1 MTLAQTPLDKAIS
14 PSLDTCTD
22 TVNVHTGFRGSYS
35 AQCQYI
41 LRELAYLVPRDL
53 SHILR
58 PHDIVHVHC
67 TSHPKINV
75 DRQNHQC
82 KQMIFMP

>member
-35 AQCQYI
+35 AQCQYSENWPI
-41 LRELAYLVPRDL
+41 GPA
-53 SHILR
+53 
-58 PHDIVHVHC
+58 
-67 TSHPKINV
+67 
-75 DRQNHQC
+75 
-82 KQMIFMP
+82 